1 MWTIKGECQ
10 AGGLPRLFGDWY
22 NSSVGEEILQEFA
35 RFRRR
40 HLWVR
45 GLDLF
50 LEAAFVMTIT
60 AAAMLLLDRLS
71 FELGFSLPHL
81 SQRGRIAATLLVPL
95 LLSGAFSAASL
106 LLRPTPPAR
115 LAWQV
120 DRASGGEERF
130 LSALEF
136 AAAGGG
142 GPFAPALY
150 RDAARIARDT
160 RPAEI
165 LPRAPVGYRW
175 GILLSLGIGGLL
187 WAYPPQLYE
196 APLADLDAA
205 PLRGPAPLEVAF
217 KDASIG
223 AIDEFHWD
231 YGDGQ
236 TGTGEVSK
244 HVYEK
249 PGKYTATLTLVG
261 PGGSSQKSCSIE
273 VLPADRVLAEF
284 RGKPLKGRG
293 TVEVA
298 FESLAK
304 NAKKLAWDF
313 GDGTTSDETDP
324 VHVYAAPGLYTVS
337 LTAEND
343 LGKDQRVR
351 EKYVKVA
358 HPDEPI
364 ADFRAMRR
372 EGEAPLEVYF
382 EDLSSGQLSSW
393 SWDFGDVRAGAD
405 RVSEERNPI
414 HIYKTPGHYTVRLR
428 VKGKYGEDEEEK
440 VRYIL
445 VKDDGSGGGGG
456 KNKPKDPKADPKPQN
471 PRSGAGVG
479 DGRLEGDPSQRPKVN
494 LIPEELKHHKPG
506 TKMEEKVLN
515 VYTNK
520 DKQNGEGPAQ
530 QVPLDQVLPQ
540 FQRAAEDAI
549 EREQIPPAW
558 RDHVRRYYEDL
569 HRK

>member
-1 MWTIKGECQ
+1 M
-10 AGGLPRLFGDWY
+10 
-22 NSSVGEEILQEFA
+22 GEEVLKEFA

-60 AAAMLLLDRLS
+60 AAGMLLVDRLA
-71 FELGFSLPHL
+71 FELGFSAPHL
-81 SQRGRIAATLLVPL
+81 SGTGRLTATLAVPL
-95 LLSGAFSAASL
+95 LLAAAYAAASL

-115 LAWQV
+115 LAWEL
-120 DRASGGEERF
+120 DRVAGSEERF

-142 GPFAPALY
+142 GPFATALY
-150 RDAARIARDT
+150 RDAARIARET
-160 RPAEI
+160 RPDAV
-165 LPRAPVGYRW
+165 LPRAPIGYRW
-175 GILLSLGIGGLL
+175 GILLSLAIGGLL
-187 WAYPPQLYE
+187 GAYPPQQYD
-196 APLADLDAA
+196 APNADLEVS
-205 PLRGPAPLEVAF
+205 PLRGPAPLEVTF
-217 KDASIG
+217 RDGSIG
-223 AIDEFHWD
+223 AINEFVWD

-236 TGTGEVSK
+236 SGSGELST

-249 PGKYTATLTLVG
+249 PGTYTATLTLHG
-261 PGGSSQKSCSIE
+261 PGGTSEKRCAIE
-273 VLPADRVLAEF
+273 VLPGDRVAADF

-293 TVEVA
+293 SVEVT
-298 FESLAK
+298 FENLSK
-304 NAKKLAWDF
+304 NAKKVVWDF
-313 GDGTTSDETDP
+313 GDGATSEELEP
-324 VHVYAAPGLYTVS
+324 VHVYATPGLYTVS

-343 LGKDQRVR
+343 IGKDQKVR

-364 ADFRAMRR
+364 ADFRALPK
-372 EGEAPLEVYF
+372 EGEKPLEVYF

-393 SWDFGDVRAGAD
+393 SWDFGDLSAGAG
-405 RVSEERNPI
+405 RVSEERNPT

-428 VKGKYGEDEEEK
+428 VKGPHGEDEEEK

-445 VKDDGSGGGGG
+445 VKDEGGGGGGG
-456 KNKPKDPKADPKPQN
+456 KNNSKNPKPEPKPKN
-471 PRSGAGVG
+471 PRSGAGGG

-494 LIPEELKHHKPG
+494 VIPEELKHHKPG
-506 TKMEEKVLN
+506 TKMEEKTLN

-549 EREQIPPAW
+549 DREQIPPAY

>member
-1 MWTIKGECQ
+1 MSSRSQ
-10 AGGLPRLFGDWY
+10 AGALPSHGRDWY
-22 NSSVGEEILQEFA
+22 NSSVGEEILKEFD

-40 HLWVR
+40 HRWVR

-60 AAAMLLLDRLS
+60 AAGMLLVDRLA

-81 SQRGRIAATLLVPL
+81 SQRARIATTLVAPV
-95 LLSGAFSAASL
+95 LLSAAFAAASL
-106 LLRPTPPAR
+106 MLRPTPPAR
-115 LAWQV
+115 LAWQL
-120 DRASGGEERF
+120 DRAAGGEERL

-142 GPFAPALY
+142 GPFAAALY
-150 RDAARIARDT
+150 RDAARIAREN
-160 RPAEI
+160 RPAEV

-175 GILLSLGIGGLL
+175 GILLSLGVGGIL
-187 WAYPPQLYE
+187 WAYPPQLYGV
-196 APLADLDAA
+196 PIADFDAS
-205 PLRGPAPLEVAF
+205 PLRGPAPLEVSF

-223 AIDEFHWD
+223 AIDEFAWD

-236 TGTGEVSK
+236 TGTGENSR

-249 PGKYTATLTLVG
+249 AGRYNAVLTLRG
-261 PGGSSQKSCSIE
+261 PGGSSEKTCSIE
-273 VLPADRVLAEF
+273 VLPGDRVSADF

-293 TVEVA
+293 TLEVA
-298 FESLAK
+298 FENLSK
-304 NAKKLAWDF
+304 NVKRQVWDF
-313 GDGTTSDETDP
+313 GDGTRSEEAEP
-324 VHVYAAPGLYTVS
+324 VHVYSGPGLFTVS

-343 LGKDQRVR
+343 LGKDEKVR
-351 EKYVKVA
+351 EKYVKIA

-364 ADFRAMRR
+364 ADFRAMPR
-372 EGEAPLEVYF
+372 EGDKPLEVYF
-382 EDLSSGQLSSW
+382 EDLSSGLLSSW
-393 SWDFGDVRAGAD
+393 SWDFGDLRSGAD
-405 RVSEERNPI
+405 RVSEERNPT
-414 HIYKTPGHYTVRLR
+414 HVYKTPGHYTVWLR
-428 VKGKYGEDEEEK
+428 VKGPHGEDVEEK

-445 VKDDGSGGGGG
+445 VKEPGDGGGGG
-456 KNKPKDPKADPKPQN
+456 KNSPKKPKPEPKPQN
-471 PRSGAGVG
+471 PRSGAGIG
-479 DGRLEGDPSQRPKVN
+479 DGRLEGEPSKRPEVH

-549 EREQIPPAW
+549 DREQIAPAY